1 MRTVVAVKDII
12 ANPYQARKHMNRDAI
27 KALSE
32 EIRNFGL
39 WPGALKGRWK
49 NGKLELCY
57 GHRRLEAVRSLGWDE
72 VEVEIVDMD
81 DDEMALQSLAEN
93 LQREGL
99 SDVEKAEG
107 MNMMVKRYMK
117 GGMSETDALAKVGK
131 QLGLSVAWIKDL
143 LSLLRME
150 PEVQKAIREQKIA
163 GRTALEAHRLGGK
176 EMVRTAAKHGLAV
189 HTLSK
194 ISQKIRRI
202 PDDKLRERIKGEVV
216 KGKIVEPTVIEEKAS
231 KLIKTYK
238 IGKKAAPEN
247 VKEVAA
253 EWLRTLEE
261 WEEKVGELILYSK
274 YFDRLNGTG
283 PKIRKRVNGLLQKLR
298 KV

>member
-1 MRTVVAVKDII
+1 MRTVVAVKDIV
-12 ANPYQARKHMNRDAI
+12 ANPYQARKHMNKDAL
-27 KALSE
+27 KALAE
-32 EIRNFGL
+32 EIKNFGL

-49 NGKLELCY
+49 SGKLELCY

-99 SDVEKAEG
+99 TDVEKAEG
-107 MNMMVKRYMK
+107 INMMVKRYAK
-117 GGMSETDALAKVGK
+117 AGLSEADALAKVGK

-176 EMVRTAAKHGLAV
+176 EMVKTAAKHGLAV

-202 PDDKLRERIKGEVV
+202 PDEKVRERIKGEVV
-216 KGKIVEPTVIEEKAS
+216 RGKLVEPTEIEDKAS
-231 KLIKTYK
+231 KMLKHSKPKGT
-238 IGKKAAPEN
+238 APEN
-247 VKEVAA
+247 LKEIAN
-253 EWLRTLEE
+253 EWLRVLEE
-261 WEEKVGELILYSK
+261 WDEKLGELMMYQK
-274 YFDRLNGTG
+274 FFDQLNGTG
-283 PKIRKRVNGLLQKLR
+283 DKIRKRVKALVEKLQKV
-298 KV
+298 K